1 MILRFQSRH
10 GQFRLEVDSQADIA
24 SILPQVMA
32 KLPADTQPESV
43 TVSPQRHGGDSR
55 VLQDLQRVSFHR
67 LGLKH
72 GDQIFLNFNQQ
83 ETANANHH
91 SITSTAANRLNGKEV
106 TTAENASI
114 AFPTT
119 TTQKLIKNPWE
130 SVKQSPLDD
139 MLDNKDGKI
148 QRPRDANMCRHGAKG
163 MCDYCMPLE
172 PYNAEYL
179 AENKIKHLS
188 YHAYLRKLNQGK
200 NKYESGSSYMPPL
213 TEPFYRVRL
222 DCPSGHKPFP
232 AGICSKCQPSAIS
245 LQPQPYRMVDHVEFS
260 SPSLINT
267 ILDFWRSTATQRIGF
282 LYGHYEEYAK
292 VPLGTKAVVEAIY
305 EPPQVDELDGV
316 TLADWSNES
325 GVDSVAHMCGLQR
338 IGVIFT
344 DLVDA
349 GANDGS
355 VVCKRHIDS
364 YFLSSLEIQFA
375 SRYQAKYPRPSKWS
389 ETGCFGSNFVT
400 CVISG
405 DEDDHIAIAAYQA
418 SDSAVEMVRADIVEP
433 SAEPNVMLVQDEQE
447 DRDIGRARYIPEVF
461 YRKINEYGANVQ
473 ENAKPSFPVEYLLVT
488 LTHGFP
494 DESKPVFTNDASF
507 TVENRE
513 LLGQTQEPRTLRKIL
528 GAGLDKPDAVSKLS
542 DFHLLCFVH
551 GMDILSKASHVVL
564 KCRALAMKLTEEYLQ
579 DEFALLCQ
587 VATTKDTTL
596 GAALQQTPGWATL
609 QTILEM

>member
-1 MILRFQSRH
+1 MILRFQSRN
-10 GQFRLEVDSQADIA
+10 GQFRLDIDSSADIA
-24 SILPQVMA
+24 SILPQTLE
-32 KLPADTQPESV
+32 KLPADTDPASV
-43 TVSPQRHGGDSR
+43 TISPQRHGGDSR
-55 VLQDLQRVSFHR
+55 SIQSLQGVTFQR
-67 LGLKH
+67 LGMKH
-72 GDQIFLNFNQQ
+72 GDQIFLDFTQQ
-83 ETANANHH
+83 QPPSSAQAEAHPVT
-91 SITSTAANRLNGKEV
+91 ANRLNGKQV
-106 TTAENASI
+106 SAAEDASV
-114 AFPTT
+114 AFSTPSAAA
-119 TTQKLIKNPWE
+119 QKLIKNPWD
-130 SVKQSPLDD
+130 SVKQLPLDD
-139 MLDNKDGKI
+139 ALDNKDGKI
-148 QRPRDANMCRHGAKG
+148 HRPKDAKMCRHGPKG

-179 AENKIKHLS
+179 AEHKIKHLS

-213 TEPFYRVRL
+213 SEPYYRVRP

-260 SPSLINT
+260 SPSIINT
-267 ILDFWRSTATQRIGF
+267 ILDFWRNSGTQRIGF
-282 LYGHYEEYAK
+282 LYGRYEEYTAI
-292 VPLGTKAVVEAIY
+292 PLGTKAVVEAIY

-316 TLADWSNES
+316 TLTQWENEAD
-325 GVDSVAHMCGLQR
+325 VDRVASLCGLTR
-338 IGVIFT
+338 VGVIFT
-344 DLVDA
+344 DLIDSNAGDA
-349 GANDGS
+349 T

-389 ETGCFGSNFVT
+389 ETGYFGSNFVT

-405 DEDDHIAIAAYQA
+405 DDEDHIAVAAYQA

-433 SAEPNVMLVQDEQE
+433 SADPNVMLVQDEDE
-447 DRDIGRARYIPEVF
+447 EKDIGRTRYIPEVF

-494 DESKPVFTNDASF
+494 DQAKPVFANDASF

-513 LLGQTQEPRTLRKIL
+513 LVGQTQEPRNLRKIL
-528 GAGLDKPDAVSKLS
+528 GSGARLDRPEGTTKLS
-542 DFHLLCFVH
+542 DFHLLCFIQ
-551 GMDILSKASHVVL
+551 GMGVLS
-564 KCRALAMKLTEEYLQ
+564 E
-579 DEFALLCQ
+579 DELSLLCQ
-587 VATTKDTTL
+587 VATTKDTNL